1 MKLCTTTT
9 LTGLDLKEHFAIVY
23 VGQPNW
29 PVAQFGFAS
38 GANAKKT
45 EAEAKFFAD
54 APVMMDMLEHLAKEF
69 GNFNPKFPLSDGKI
83 NELQTLVERASSLVA
98 KHAGV

>member
-1 MKLCTTTT
+1 MKLCTTTII
-9 LTGLDLKEHFAIVY
+9 TGLDLLDHFAIVQ
-23 VGQPNW
+23 VRQPNW
-29 PVAQFGFAS
+29 PIAQFGFAS

-69 GNFNPKFPLSDGKI
+69 GNVSPQAPLSDDRCI
-83 NELQTLVERASSLVA
+83 DLQMLAERASRLVA